1 MENFDF
7 LDAAGLGKNMF
18 TGQPLSDEYK
28 ELSKKWSTLPM
39 YSDKNKMKEIVESLK
54 SNQVTII
61 SSGTGSGKTV
71 IMPKLCAKLAL
82 ESGNL
87 KIAVT
92 NPKVPTTISNA
103 EWSAEIADV
112 TLGNHIGYLTKDDK
126 KTSHL
131 TRIEYLTDGF
141 LKSLGLSDPVFSQY
155 AYLCLDEVHERP
167 VNVDLLLLQIR
178 NALKKRKDLK
188 LVLMSATINKS
199 LFYDYFNN
207 VGLSTKFIEVSGKPN
222 FPIKQVF
229 MKAITDSNGAVKD
242 YPDNYL
248 QEAVLVIDNI
258 LKEATGNILVFVP
271 TAKDCLDGCKL
282 LKSTSNCHKLFGKA
296 SKEMQNA
303 AIAES
308 ENGEI
313 KVIFATNIAESSITF
328 PGLDYVIDTGK
339 NLDVRYNAAK
349 HTRVSSKN
357 WISKAEVSQ
366 RIGRV
371 GRVREGTAFHLYSQN
386 FHEKAIDPDTK
397 QLYFPNMPDPKIH
410 RDNPIDD
417 LFSIGISQQRND
429 TLTPAERSWTGALEN
444 VMQLISP
451 PTPDQISI
459 TQQYLEFYKAIGKV
473 QEKDKSIWRIGNIGY
488 TLHDI
493 KMGFQLN
500 LDNAILMLAGML
512 YDAVDPVSKII
523 AISEETGGDLSQL
536 WKLDK
541 EGNPISKM
549 NDPNVVDGRSEH
561 FALVNLFDN
570 MMSLD
575 LDMKKVP
582 GIKEK
587 YDRYIR
593 KSQRFSNNH
602 QEEIIRN
609 WPWCLGNR
617 TLTSM
622 KDKFAVAILIGR
634 LFNACTMG
642 KKTAKSLY
650 VKGLSAEVKLT
661 NIKENDLIVCD
672 SFSMQDKTTN
682 ATISTAFSAN
692 MKLECN

>member
-7 LDAAGLGKNMF
+7 LDAAGVGKNMF
-18 TGQPLSDEYK
+18 TGEPLSDEYK

-39 YSDKNKMKEIVESLK
+39 YSDKDKMKEIVESLK
-54 SNQVTII
+54 TNQVTII

-71 IMPKLCAKLAL
+71 IMPKLCAKLAI

-103 EWSAEIADV
+103 GWSAQIADV

-126 KTSHL
+126 KTSYL

-178 NALKKRKDLK
+178 NALKTRKDLK

-207 VGLSTKFIEVSGKPN
+207 FDLSTKFIEVSGKPN
-222 FPIKQVF
+222 FPIKQIF
-229 MKAITDSNGAVKD
+229 MKEK

-248 QEAVLVIDNI
+248 ETAVEVIDDI
-258 LKEATGNILVFVP
+258 LKKKPSGNILVFVP
-271 TAKDCLDGCKL
+271 TAKDCMDGCKL

-296 SKEMQNA
+296 SKETQDA

-308 ENGEI
+308 VDGEI

-328 PGLDYVIDTGK
+328 PGLDFVIDTGK

-349 HTRVSSKN
+349 HTRISTKN

-371 GRVREGTAFHLYSQN
+371 GRVREGTAYHLYSQD
-386 FHEKAIDPDTK
+386 FHDKGIDPNTK

-417 LFSIGISQQRND
+417 LFSIGISQQRNN
-429 TLTPAERSWTGALEN
+429 TLTPAERSWTGTLEN

-451 PTPDQISI
+451 PTAEQISI

-473 QEKDKSIWRIGNIGY
+473 QVEGKSLWRIGNIGY

-512 YDAVDPVSKII
+512 FDAVDPVSKII
-523 AISEETGGDLSQL
+523 AISEETGGDLTQL

-541 EGNPISKM
+541 EGNPMSKM
-549 NDPNVVDGRSEH
+549 GDPSVVDGRSEH

-587 YDRYIR
+587 YDKYIR
-593 KSQRFSNNH
+593 KSRTFSNNH
-602 QEEIIRN
+602 QEEILRN

-617 TLTSM
+617 TLVSM
-622 KDKFAVAILIGR
+622 KDKFTVAILIGR
-634 LFNACTMG
+634 LFNSCTMG

-650 VKGLSAEVKLT
+650 IKGLNAEVKL
-661 NIKENDLIVCD
+661 KDVKVNDLIVCD
-672 SFSMQDKTTN
+672 SFSMQDETTN